1 MCWYTGFDHILVI
14 WASPFQWQSTWMQHT
29 HNLWLGF
36 VYKLVLHLIYNL
48 NVAGHLPKW
57 NVCVAGQTYS
67 LLWSMW
73 HELPASSS
81 CLAGTHFWWGWEGQA
96 DSPSPAWL
104 RTWRWVDCG
113 MWVWW
118 CVARIVGVCFKW
130 IRVLMA
136 TVFIDLLQYLMLV
149 GMARTLHTYRIYVV
163 YMISLA
169 WKPPYI
175 WSYTVY
181 IYGYGRP

>member
-1 MCWYTGFDHILVI
+1 M
-14 WASPFQWQSTWMQHT
+14 
-29 HNLWLGF
+29 
-36 VYKLVLHLIYNL
+36 
-48 NVAGHLPKW
+48 
-57 NVCVAGQTYS
+57 
-67 LLWSMW
+67 
-73 HELPASSS
+73 
-81 CLAGTHFWWGWEGQA
+81 
-96 DSPSPAWL
+96 
-104 RTWRWVDCG
+104 
-113 MWVWW
+113 
-118 CVARIVGVCFKW
+118 ARIVGVCFKW